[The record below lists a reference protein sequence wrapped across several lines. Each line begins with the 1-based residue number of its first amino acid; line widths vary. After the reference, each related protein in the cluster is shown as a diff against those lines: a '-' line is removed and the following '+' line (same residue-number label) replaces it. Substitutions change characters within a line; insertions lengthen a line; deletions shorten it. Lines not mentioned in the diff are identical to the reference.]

1 MAGAPVIW
9 KTKKQTFVALS
20 TTEAKFTNLTP
31 AALSARWVAKILDDC
46 GARQLNLVVFFT
58 DSLNAYRTV
67 MNPLN
72 RARTR
77 NIDIRYKWVTE
88 QVVKGLLNVEHV

>member
-58 DSLNAYRTV
+58 DSLNAYRTM
-67 MNPLN
+67 MNPHSDEPTQQGAYAQH
-72 RARTR
+72 RHS
-77 NIDIRYKWVTE
+77 I
-88 QVVKGLLNVEHV
+88 QMGH